1 MNYERYIKNNLIK
14 KVKPDFDQIEHQIKR
29 AGQDLQTAQ
38 ANLKIDVTWA
48 LTIAYHAMIRACRA
62 LIYAQGYLPTANQSH
77 KTVVELAGMIL
88 GKEYDD
94 LISKL
99 NRLRRRRHNFIY
111 DSQNHV
117 NAEEANLALETAR
130 KLIVK
135 IKASIKE

>member
-1 MNYERYIKNNLIK
+1 
-14 KVKPDFDQIEHQIKR
+14 
-29 AGQDLQTAQ
+29 
-38 ANLKIDVTWA
+38 
-48 LTIAYHAMIRACRA
+48 
-62 LIYAQGYLPTANQSH
+62 
-77 KTVVELAGMIL
+77 MIL

>member
-1 MNYERYIKNNLIK
+1 MSFERYIKNNLLK
-14 KVKPDFDQIEHQIKR
+14 KVNPDFDQIRHQLKR
-29 AGQDLQTAQ
+29 AEQDLQTAQ

-48 LTIAYHAMIRACRA
+48 LTITYHAMIRACRA
-62 LIYAQGYLPTANQSH
+62 LVYAKGYLPTANQSH
-77 KTVVELAGMIL
+77 KTVVELAGVIL

-117 NAEEANLALETAR
+117 NTEEADAALETAK
-130 KLIVK
+130 KLINK
-135 IKASIKE
+135 IKASVKG